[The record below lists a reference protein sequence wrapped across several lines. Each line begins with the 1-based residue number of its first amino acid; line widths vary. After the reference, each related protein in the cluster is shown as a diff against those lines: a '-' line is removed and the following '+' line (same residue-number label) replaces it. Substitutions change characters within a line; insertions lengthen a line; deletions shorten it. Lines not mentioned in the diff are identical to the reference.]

1 MKTPGRIL
9 KCILVDLILL
19 AILTRTLAL
28 VLVVVLS
35 MLVLLEGSTGVVVV
49 LVAVRHAQLP
59 RTLVVSDGR
68 SCVTPL
74 PLGQRRAQGLTAS
87 GRAC

>member
-1 MKTPGRIL
+1 MKIL
-9 KCILVDLILL
+9 KRNLRCILLGLILL

-28 VLVVVLS
+28 VLVVLLS
-35 MLVLLEGSTGVVVV
+35 MLVLFEESTGVVVV
-49 LVAVRHAQLP
+49 LVAVRHVQQP

-74 PLGQRRAQGLTAS
+74 PPGQRRAQGLTAS

>member
-35 MLVLLEGSTGVVVV
+35 MLVLLEGTGVVVV